1 MRLPDDPLVRI
12 PHAWYRDDAHREDP
26 SHFAQSLMGRVII
39 TDKKLT
45 EHKKG
50 GINEFNCLYEPESS
64 RLITENLRA
73 YGITEDQLSDLIV
86 LIKACCNYEQDKRPK

>member
-1 MRLPDDPLVRI
+1 MRGIEMMPTGT
-12 PHAWYRDDAHREDP
+12 PHFTQR
-26 SHFAQSLMGRVII
+26 LMGRVMI